1 MAAFG
6 QIASMAL
13 YEMNKCDQPY
23 YSAFL
28 EIYAIA
34 KNPGAHYKRVREAE
48 HEAKPLGGNEA

>member
-34 KNPGAHYKRVREAE
+34 KNPGAHYKTVREAE